1 MSHEAHVGLT
11 TRWLASK
18 TPLSKVIPMSKRV
31 AEIVVETLEAAGVR
45 HCYGIVGD
53 TLNHVTD
60 AIHRSSI
67 QWVHMRHEEAGAF
80 AAGADSLISGQLTA
94 CAGSCGPGSLHFING
109 VFESNRNRAP
119 MVLIASQIVTPEL
132 GMEFP
137 QEVDFKAVYGSC
149 SVFCE
154 QVHSPEQARR
164 VVALACQAAISR
176 RGVAVVILPAD
187 ISQAQVKHDLPFA
200 VHRTAPVL
208 RPNEGELQR
217 MAELLNRGT
226 KIGIYAGAGCEG
238 AHDALVALGARLKAP
253 IAHTSRAKD
262 FVEYD
267 NPYNMGMTGIFGIES
282 GYHTLM
288 ACDTLLLL
296 GADFAWGQFYPAK
309 ATIVQVD
316 RDGSHLGRRHPV
328 DLGVVGDIG
337 PTLEALLPLLDPRE
351 DSGFLDECIAHRD
364 KAMAKRAEEEQPGEG
379 ELIHPQH
386 LTALL
391 DRYADDDALFTAD
404 GGSPMVWVL
413 RHIRVNGRRRTLPS
427 LLHGTMANAMPQALG
442 LQKAF
447 PQRQVISL
455 SGDGGIAMLLGDLLT
470 AIQEDLPIKVVVYNN
485 SSLNFVE
492 LEQKVEGLLD
502 NYTDLKNPDFGRLA
516 EVIGYYGRTVTRSAD
531 LEQAVRDFLAHPGPA
546 LLDVH
551 TSPTELVMPPQIEAG
566 QVAGTAL
573 YAAKAVLSGR
583 LGDVK
588 ELLTTNFLNKK

>member
-1 MSHEAHVGLT
+1 
-11 TRWLASK
+11 
-18 TPLSKVIPMSKRV
+18 MSKRV
-31 AEIVVETLEAAGVR
+31 AEIVVDALQQAGVR
-45 HCYGIVGD
+45 RCYGIVGD

-60 AIHRSSI
+60 AMHGSEIA
-67 QWVHMRHEEAGAF
+67 WVHVRHEEVATF
-80 AAGADSLISGQLTA
+80 AAGADSLVSGELTA
-94 CAGSCGPGSLHFING
+94 CAGSCGPGGLHFING

-119 MVLIASQIVTPEL
+119 MVLIASQVVTSEL

-149 SVFCE
+149 TVFCE

-187 ISQAQVKHDLPFA
+187 ISQAEVKHDVPFS
-200 VHRTAPVL
+200 VHYTQPVL
-208 RPNEGELQR
+208 RPSDAELQR
-217 MAELLNRGT
+217 IAELLGQGKR
-226 KIGIYAGAGCEG
+226 IGIYAGAGCQG
-238 AHDALVALGARLKAP
+238 AHAQLLELARRLQAP
-253 IAHTSRAKD
+253 VAHTSRAKD
-262 FVEYD
+262 FVEPD

-282 GYHTLM
+282 GFHTLM
-288 ACDTLLLL
+288 ECDTLLLL
-296 GADFAWGQFYPAK
+296 GADFAWGQFYPDK
-309 ATIVQVD
+309 ATIIQVD

-328 DLGVVGDIG
+328 NLGVVGDIA
-337 PTLEALLPLLDPRE
+337 PTLDALLPMLPPRE
-351 DSGFLDECIAHRD
+351 DSSFLDECIEHRD
-364 KAMAKRAEEEQPGEG
+364 KALKKREQEEQPGEG

-391 DRYADDDALFTAD
+391 SKYATDDALFTAD

-413 RHIRVNGRRRTLPS
+413 RHIRVNGRRRTLTS

-447 PQRQVISL
+447 PGRQVISL
-455 SGDGGIAMLLGDLLT
+455 SGDGGLAMLLGDLLT
-470 AIQEDLPIKVVVYNN
+470 AVQENLPIKVVVFNN
-485 SSLNFVE
+485 GSLNFVE

-516 EVIGYYGRTVTRSAD
+516 EVIGFHGRSVTRSED
-531 LEQAVRDFLAHPGPA
+531 LEEAVQDFLSQRGPA

-551 TSPTELVMPPQIEAG
+551 TSRAELVMPPQIEAK

-573 YAAKAVLSGR
+573 YAAKAVLNGR
-583 LGDVK
+583 FDDVK
-588 ELLTTNFLNKK
+588 HLLVDNFLKK

>member
-1 MSHEAHVGLT
+1 
-11 TRWLASK
+11 
-18 TPLSKVIPMSKRV
+18 MSKRV
-31 AEIVVETLEAAGVR
+31 AEIVVDALQQAGVR
-45 HCYGIVGD
+45 RCYGIVGD

-60 AIHRSSI
+60 AMHGSEIA
-67 QWVHMRHEEAGAF
+67 WVHVRHEEVAAF
-80 AAGADSLISGQLTA
+80 AAGADSLVSGELTA
-94 CAGSCGPGSLHFING
+94 CAGSCGPGGLHFING

-119 MVLIASQIVTPEL
+119 MVLIASQVVTSEL

-149 SVFCE
+149 TVFCE

-187 ISQAQVKHDLPFA
+187 ISQAQVKHDVPFS
-200 VHRTAPVL
+200 VHYTQPVL
-208 RPNEGELQR
+208 RPSDAELQR
-217 MAELLNRGT
+217 IAELLGQGKR
-226 KIGIYAGAGCEG
+226 IGIYAGAGCQG
-238 AHDALVALGARLKAP
+238 AHAQLLELARRLQAP

-262 FVEYD
+262 FVEPD

-282 GYHTLM
+282 GFHTLM
-288 ACDTLLLL
+288 ECDTLLLL
-296 GADFAWGQFYPAK
+296 GADFAWGQFYPDK
-309 ATIVQVD
+309 ATIIQVD

-328 DLGVVGDIG
+328 NLGVVGDIA
-337 PTLEALLPLLDPRE
+337 PTLDALLPMLPPRE
-351 DSGFLDECIAHRD
+351 DSSFLDECIERRD
-364 KAMAKRAEEEQPGEG
+364 KALKKREQEEQPGEG

-391 DRYADDDALFTAD
+391 SKYASDDALFTAD

-413 RHIRVNGRRRTLPS
+413 RHIRVNGRRRTLTS

-447 PQRQVISL
+447 PGRQVISL
-455 SGDGGIAMLLGDLLT
+455 SGDGGLAMLLGDLLT
-470 AIQEDLPIKVVVYNN
+470 AVQENLPIKVVVFNN
-485 SSLNFVE
+485 GSLNFVE

-516 EVIGYYGRTVTRSAD
+516 EVIGFHGRTVTRSED
-531 LEQAVRDFLAHPGPA
+531 LEEAVQDFLAQRGPA

-551 TSPTELVMPPQIEAG
+551 TSRAELVMPPQIEAK

-573 YAAKAVLSGR
+573 YAAKAVLNGR
-583 LGDVK
+583 FDDVK
-588 ELLTTNFLNKK
+588 HLLVDNFLKK

>member
-1 MSHEAHVGLT
+1 MH
-11 TRWLASK
+11 
-18 TPLSKVIPMSKRV
+18 PMSKRV
-31 AEIVVETLEAAGVR
+31 AEIVVDTLQQAGVR
-45 HCYGIVGD
+45 RCYGIVGD

-60 AIHRSSI
+60 ALHRSEI
-67 QWVHMRHEEAGAF
+67 EWVHVRHEEVAAF
-80 AAGADSLISGQLTA
+80 AAGADSLVSGELTA
-94 CAGSCGPGSLHFING
+94 CAGSCGPGGLHFING
-109 VFESNRNRAP
+109 IFESNRNRAP
-119 MVLIASQIVTPEL
+119 MVLIASQVVTSEL

-149 SVFCE
+149 TVFCE
-154 QVHSPEQARR
+154 QVHSPAQARR

-187 ISQAQVKHDLPFA
+187 ISQAEVKHDVPFS
-200 VHRTAPVL
+200 VHYAQPVL
-208 RPNEGELQR
+208 RPSDGELQR
-217 MAELLNRGT
+217 IAELLGQGKR
-226 KIGIYAGAGCEG
+226 IGIYAGAGCQG
-238 AHDALVALGARLKAP
+238 AHAQLLELARRLQAP

-262 FVEYD
+262 FVEPD

-282 GYHTLM
+282 GFHTLM
-288 ACDTLLLL
+288 ECDTLLLL
-296 GADFAWGQFYPAK
+296 GADFAWGQFYPDK
-309 ATIVQVD
+309 ATIIQVD

-328 DLGVVGDIG
+328 NLGVVGDIA
-337 PTLEALLPLLDPRE
+337 PTLDALLPMLPPRE
-351 DSGFLDECIAHRD
+351 DSTFLDECIERRD
-364 KAMAKRAEEEQPGEG
+364 KALAKREQEEQPGEG

-391 DRYADDDALFTAD
+391 SKYATDDALFTAD

-413 RHIRVNGRRRTLPS
+413 RHIRVNGRRRTLTS

-447 PQRQVISL
+447 PGRQVISL
-455 SGDGGIAMLLGDLLT
+455 SGDGGLAMLLGDLLT
-470 AIQEDLPIKVVVYNN
+470 AVQENLPIKVVVFNN
-485 SSLNFVE
+485 GSLNFVE

-516 EVIGYYGRTVTRSAD
+516 EVIGFHGRTVTRSED
-531 LEQAVRDFLAHPGPA
+531 LEEAVQDFLAQRGPA

-551 TSPTELVMPPQIEAG
+551 TSRAELVMPPQIEAK

-583 LGDVK
+583 IDDVK
-588 ELLTTNFLNKK
+588 HLLVDNFLKK